1 MLSSL
6 QRSSQHRIRVLVVD
20 DHAIVRNG
28 LRYFLMVFDDLELV
42 GEAADGQQAL
52 RQCADIQPDVVL
64 MDLVMPGMDG
74 ISATRAIRQRW
85 PRIQVIA
92 LISFKDEIRVQ
103 AALRAGVICYLLKN
117 VSADELADAIR
128 SAHADR
134 LTPTLERDR
143 P

>member
-20 DHAIVRNG
+20 DHAKVRNG
-28 LRYFLMVFDDLELV
+28 LRFFLMVFDDLELV

-92 LISFKDEIRVQ
+92 LTSFTNKLLVQ
-103 AALRAGVICYLLKN
+103 EVLKAGATSYLLKN
-117 VSADELADAIR
+117 VSAEALADAIR
-128 SAHADR
+128 SAYKGR
-134 LTPTLERDR
+134 PTLA
-143 P
+143 PKPNTS